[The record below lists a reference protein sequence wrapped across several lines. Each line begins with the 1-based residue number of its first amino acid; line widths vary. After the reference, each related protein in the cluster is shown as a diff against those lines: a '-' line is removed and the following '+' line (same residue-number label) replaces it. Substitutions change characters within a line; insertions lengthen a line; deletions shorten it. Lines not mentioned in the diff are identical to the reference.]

1 VAGPVSRR
9 RRAALLLGL
18 AVLLGALAA
27 SDITS
32 RERAL
37 DRRLRPLVP
46 VVVAERPVRSGA
58 RLAVGALAVRVVPA
72 RYAPGQSFRAPGQVA
87 GRRVAVDVPAG
98 ADVTAAVLDRGAP
111 EPAAAALR
119 PGERVASVVAVGDPQ
134 AVVPGGRVDVVVTRE
149 GGARGDG
156 ASRLALE
163 DVPVLG
169 VRSAPDDDRVG
180 GEPKLVLTLRVGV
193 RAAVELAAAQNLAA
207 EVRVLARA
215 PGDRA
220 RGARG
225 LQVAAP

>member
-1 VAGPVSRR
+1 MVTPVSRR
-9 RRAALLLGL
+9 RRAAVLLGL

-27 SDITS
+27 SDVTS

-37 DRRLRPLVP
+37 ERRLRPLVP
-46 VVVAERPVRSGA
+46 VVVADRPVRAGA
-58 RLAVGALAVRVVPA
+58 RIALDALAVRAVPA
-72 RYAPGQSFRAPGQVA
+72 RYAPGRSFRSPRALA
-87 GRRVAVDVPAG
+87 GRHVAVDVPAG
-98 ADVTAAVLDRGAP
+98 ADVTAALLDDGDV
-111 EPAAAALR
+111 EPAAPALS
-119 PGERVASVVAVGDPQ
+119 PGERVASVLAVGDPQ
-134 AVVPGGRVDVVVTRE
+134 AVLPGGRVDVVVTRE
-149 GGARGDG
+149 GGPQGDG

-163 DVPVLG
+163 DVPVLA
-169 VRSAPDDDRVG
+169 VRPAPDGDRSG

-225 LQVAAP
+225 LQVTAP